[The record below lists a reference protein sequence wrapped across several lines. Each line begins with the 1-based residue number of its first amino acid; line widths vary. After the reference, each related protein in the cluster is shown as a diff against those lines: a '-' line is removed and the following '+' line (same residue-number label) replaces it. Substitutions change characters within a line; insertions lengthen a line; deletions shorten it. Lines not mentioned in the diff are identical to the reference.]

1 MSAALPRAGLWPALV
16 GSLAAIGLSAC
27 LDIEAGLA
35 VKPDGMAHVE
45 ATARLD
51 PEMQDVFGF
60 VEAVAQ
66 IRPEVG
72 VFTRN
77 GLCPAL
83 EFAAALN
90 PEMKLN
96 VRGKQGLEQDRFFC
110 AFDIEVGGADDILR
124 PLPPDAPASQLGIMR
139 LTREGARR
147 VRLEVDLGAIPD
159 FTPQLM
165 EEFAREYMR
174 GMGLSRPPP
183 LPDAMER
190 FTRLSKAAAASVTKL
205 VLRDRYLE
213 LSVSAPRIIQT
224 NGVTSGQKVA
234 FRWPWTEI
242 VDLALKA
249 ETRRGKRYFVV
260 FEY

>member
-1 MSAALPRAGLWPALV
+1 MSTTPQFAGFGIVLA
-16 GSLAAIGLSAC
+16 GSLAALGLSAC
-27 LDIEAGLA
+27 LDLEAGLA

-66 IRPEVG
+66 IRPEVA

-90 PEMKLN
+90 PDVKLN
-96 VRGKQGLEQDRFFC
+96 VRSKQGVERDRFFC
-110 AFDIEVGGADDILR
+110 AFDIEVGGADEILR
-124 PLPPDAPASQLGIMR
+124 PLPPDAPVSQLGIAK

-147 VRLEVDLGAIPD
+147 VRLEIDLGAIPD
-159 FTPQLM
+159 FSPQLM
-165 EEFAREYMR
+165 EEFAR
-174 GMGLSRPPP
+174 GFLKGVGASGPPP
-183 LPDAMER
+183 PPDAMER
-190 FTRLSKAAAASVTKL
+190 FSRLSKAAAASVTKL
-205 VLRDRYLE
+205 ILRDRYLE
-213 LSVSAPRIIQT
+213 LSVSAPRIVQT
-224 NGVTSGQKVA
+224 NGVTSGQKVS

-249 ETRRGKRYFVV
+249 EARRGKRYFVV
-260 FEY
+260 LEY